1 MAVEQHGGARNLMYI
16 TIWLCIMVIFDG
28 TTMTSL
34 FIYGSA
40 WTLWLHQSKEDG
52 FPLLSLRLLSRGW
65 TEPFFVVK
73 VSMGQNKTNSQ
84 LKVLWWIDGFY
95 TVLTEEEEPWTKLTT
110 IYCEVTYPNI
120 QSLGVQYLPA
130 PSTPAGHAPGS
141 PRKYKTLL
149 FFLLL
154 NWLSSQPVIWDDS
167 TLVLF
172 SGKKRKGEFLCLFR
186 ETCQRLSRTAC
197 LFALPSIWAHNWP

>member
-84 LKVLWWIDGFY
+84 LRFY
-95 TVLTEEEEPWTKLTT
+95 GGLMDFTQFW
-110 IYCEVTYPNI
+110 
-120 QSLGVQYLPA
+120 Q
-130 PSTPAGHAPGS
+130 
-141 PRKYKTLL
+141 
-149 FFLLL
+149 
-154 NWLSSQPVIWDDS
+154 
-167 TLVLF
+167 
-172 SGKKRKGEFLCLFR
+172 KKRNLEPNLPQS
-186 ETCQRLSRTAC
+186 TVRLPIQTSKVWGS
-197 LFALPSIWAHNWP
+197 SIYQPPPPLLDTHLVPQENIKHFCFFSF